1 MKPHRNNENQ
11 VESGGRRPS
20 CRFVHVGVAGLLA
33 VATVTAIQVAQSV
46 GATGSGT
53 ASVFVPI
60 VPCRLIDTRPGADHV
75 GPVAAALGAGETIT
89 VAVWGSN
96 GNCTVPTGA
105 TGIAT
110 NVTAVNAND
119 NSYLTVYPADA
130 LRPTASNLNVTPGS
144 PPTPNQVTV
153 GLSAAGA
160 ISTFNNAGSVDV
172 VIDIVGYYE
181 PAPAGSGPPGPP
193 GPPGRDGTD
202 GAACPAAGCVEEHSG
217 YDAVQNIP
225 NVSPYNY
232 VVNGCLRLNPNGF
245 AWLSF
250 DLPAGARPTALSVRY
265 HDGDA
270 AATGK
275 TVYSLYR
282 SAGATPALDV
292 SSSGTFVTTDGGLTD
307 AVPVDANLPAES
319 LTTNYYV
326 FANPVGMNQYF
337 CGAELTYLVG

>member
-11 VESGGRRPS
+11 VESGVRRPS
-20 CRFVHVGVAGLLA
+20 FRFVHAGVAGLLA

-75 GPVAAALGAGETIT
+75 GAIGAALGAGETIT
-89 VAVWGSN
+89 VAVWGTN
-96 GNCTVPTGA
+96 GNCAVPTGA

-130 LRPTASNLNVTPGS
+130 SRPTASNLNVTPGS

-181 PAPAGSGPPGPP
+181 TAPTGSGPPGPP
-193 GPPGRDGTD
+193 GQDGTD
-202 GAACPAAGCVEEHSG
+202 GAACPVAGCVEEHSG
-217 YDAVQNIP
+217 YDAVQSLP
-225 NVSPYNY
+225 TVSPYNY
-232 VVNGCLRLNPNGF
+232 VANGCLRLNPNGF

-275 TVYSLYR
+275 TVYALYR
-282 SAGATPALDV
+282 SADAPPALDV
-292 SSSGTFVTTDGGLTD
+292 ASSGTVVTADSGLTD
-307 AVPVDANLPAES
+307 AVPLAANLPAES
-319 LTTNYYV
+319 LTANYYV
-326 FANPVGMNQYF
+326 FINPVGMNQYF
-337 CGAELTYLVG
+337 CGAEITYLMG